1 MESKF
6 VPSLPERSRKGD
18 GAGVGSSSVTVAFA
32 CQQCGAGLAFSGVR
46 TETCPYCA
54 SPSFI
59 ERPACAGR
67 PDPAFAVAFTGDAR
81 WARDRLVDWLGRRS
95 MFADPA
101 LRHARVEDLRG
112 VYLPAYLYSA
122 VARSDYT
129 AQIGE
134 HYTEVET
141 KTTRD
146 EHGNKKTETRSVT
159 RTEYRALSGQHVGYI
174 TDVLISASAALDQRT
189 LAAVEPFDLRQL
201 RRWTPALVSGW
212 IQEEYSRDADE
223 CSRTSRAEA
232 IDAVGD
238 KLRAFMPGDSYSDLS
253 WRTAVEWESLDPIVV
268 PIWVFAVRYRDD
280 KDLLRVVINGQTGR
294 IAARVPLAWWKIAIA
309 VGLAF
314 AVVAAILYLVHGTPA

>member
-1 MESKF
+1 MT
-6 VPSLPERSRKGD
+6 
-18 GAGVGSSSVTVAFA
+18 VTFA

-59 ERPACAGR
+59 ERPALSGQ

-81 WARDRLVDWLGRRS
+81 WAHDRLFAWLGRRS

-134 HYTEVET
+134 HYTEIET
-141 KTTRD
+141 RTTKD
-146 EHGNKKTETRSVT
+146 EHGNKKTETRTVT

-174 TDVLISASAALDQRT
+174 TDLIISASAALDQRT
-189 LAAVEPFDLRQL
+189 LGRLEPFDLRQL
-201 RRWTPALVSGW
+201 RRFTPALVSGW
-212 IQEEYSRDADE
+212 IHEEYSREAHE
-223 CSRTSRAEA
+223 CSRTSRREA
-232 IDAVGD
+232 IEAVGD
-238 KLRAFMPGDSYSDLS
+238 KLRAFMPGDSYSDLQ
-253 WRTAVEWESLDPIVV
+253 WRTNVEWESLDPVVV
-268 PIWVFAVRYRDD
+268 PVWVFAVRYRDD
-280 KDLLRVVINGQTGR
+280 KDPLRIVINGQTGR
-294 IAARVPLAWWKIAIA
+294 IAGTVPLAWWKIAIA
-309 VGLAF
+309 LGLVL
-314 AVVAAILYLVHGTPA
+314 AVIAVIIYLVHGSRP